1 MRPPVRVSIA
11 LFAVAA
17 AGLAAC
23 STPGAT
29 TTNSSSGTGGTITVA
44 LASDPGTIDPSLA
57 NTFDSRI
64 VFQAFCQ
71 KLYDANNALQPVPQL
86 AAALPQT
93 SSDGLTVTIKL
104 RSGVKFNDGTSFD
117 SAAVKTSLE
126 RDLTLSGSARAKE
139 IAAVK
144 TVDAPDPTTVVI
156 HLSRPFSPLVAQ
168 LTDRAGLIM
177 SPTALQKEGAKFGDN
192 PVCVGPFKYSSRV
205 SGTSLSFVK
214 SSDYYDASK
223 VKVDGITY
231 KIISDPTTR
240 AENLQSGD
248 VQAAEQLD
256 PTDIPRLK
264 GDSSL
269 AIKPVSAPSYEGIT
283 INISNAH
290 GDTSPAGPVNTA
302 LSKSPQLRQAFEMA
316 IDRNALNKAVWNNSE
331 SVDCLPLPLQ
341 MVYRPSNA
349 NCTPFD
355 VNKAKQLVASSGVK
369 MPVPVTMMIPA
380 DSGDDRMAQVIQSME
395 NAVGFKLT
403 IKPVDFTSAL
413 AAGKAGSFDTF
424 LIGWSGRL
432 DPDGDLSDIVTTDG
446 SNDYSGLQNAQLDK
460 DIQQAAA
467 VSGTQARKAAY
478 TTALQLLGQIRPII
492 YLYHDTWFLG
502 LSKKLTGVDYRADG
516 IPRFT
521 TASLGG

>member
-1 MRPPVRVSIA
+1 MRPPVRASIA

-29 TTNSSSGTGGTITVA
+29 PNTSSSSGSGGTITMA
-44 LASDPGTIDPSLA
+44 LASDPGTIDPSMA

-86 AAALPQT
+86 AAALPKT
-93 SSDGLTVTIKL
+93 SSDGLTVTIPL
-104 RSGVKFNDGTSFD
+104 RSGIKFNDGTPFNA
-117 SAAVKTSLE
+117 AAVKASLE

-144 TVDAPDPTTVVI
+144 SVDAPNATTVVV

-168 LTDRAGLIM
+168 LTDRAGLVM
-177 SPTALQKEGAKFGDN
+177 SPTALQKEGDKFGDN

-223 VKVDGITY
+223 VKVDGVTY

-269 AIKPVSAPSYEGIT
+269 VIKPVSAPSYEGIT
-283 INISNAH
+283 INVSNAH

-331 SVDCLPLPLQ
+331 AVDCLPLPLQ
-341 MVYRPSNA
+341 MVYRPDKA
-349 NCTPFD
+349 NCTPF
-355 VNKAKQLVASSGVK
+355 NPTAAKQLIAQSGVK
-369 MPVPVTMMIPA
+369 TPVPVTMMIPA

-395 NAVGFKLT
+395 NA
-403 IKPVDFTSAL
+403 
-413 AAGKAGSFDTF
+413 
-424 LIGWSGRL
+424 
-432 DPDGDLSDIVTTDG
+432 
-446 SNDYSGLQNAQLDK
+446 
-460 DIQQAAA
+460 
-467 VSGTQARKAAY
+467 
-478 TTALQLLGQIRPII
+478 
-492 YLYHDTWFLG
+492 
-502 LSKKLTGVDYRADG
+502 
-516 IPRFT
+516 
-521 TASLGG
+521 